1 MAAMPLA
8 ASAQGIPYLRNYK
21 AADYGA
27 HNQNFD
33 VFAAKDGTVFVANFE
48 GLLYYDFSRWRII
61 HSQGIT
67 RITAV
72 FQDSKGTVWTGGYN
86 YFGFLKPDD
95 KGDLTMVPCPSKKPF
110 QGEVQWIWEKK
121 GKIHFLASDKKVYV
135 EHHGSYLWA
144 VGEQVPA
151 GDGKTYSVN
160 VEINQVEDLGNG
172 LQALAT
178 NGDGVVFVDKNGDEM
193 FRVTEQNGLCSN
205 NVSHM
210 DYNHNGLLWG
220 ATDNGIF
227 CISFPSIYSHFTSYE
242 GLPGEVLSIAQMNSR
257 VYAATLHG
265 VFRLEGKTFRPLPQ
279 VTHACWQLAVQDS
292 RLLAATSDGVWS
304 ITANGTATKL
314 SDHSTMSLLAEGT
327 DSYYSGEM
335 DGVYDNAPGRRQKI
349 SDIEKVVKIMR
360 DKEGTLW
367 LQNLYGGIWKGDG
380 KHAFTPFANGSEQE
394 IMTLVDFG
402 SQVTPI
408 ATHATT
414 PVSFPLFS
422 FRDTKGM
429 LWLTNNKGKHLYAY
443 HDDTVD
449 PRMSAYVYPLLDNAV
464 RTIMHDNM
472 LWIGGD
478 KGINVVDYTR
488 KDPLK
493 DLKPHL
499 RIRSV
504 LLNGDSVL
512 WGGYGQQ
519 PDMLP
524 ELASKDR
531 NLQFYYS
538 IDFPS
543 LLLKTQYRTRLNGG
557 TWTAW
562 DTEAKEEYISLS
574 PGSHTFE
581 VQARDAFGRE
591 SEVVSMQF
599 YIPAPFYLRWYMN
612 LLYILIL
619 AVIAYLLM
627 KMRLRRLERD
637 KIQLEA
643 LVSERTNQVVRLEKQ
658 ASVGKLTQ
666 GLIDRIL
673 NPMNYINNFAKLSE
687 GLAKDVKANV
697 EDEKEHMDPEN
708 YEDTLD
714 VLDML
719 KGNLEKIGEHGVNTT
734 RTLKAMEEMLKDHSG
749 GIAPMSLTAL
759 LLQNREVLLK
769 YFENDIAQYA
779 IKTSFDIPGDDVQV
793 NANAEQL
800 NKTLMNLLGNA
811 MYAVIKKKQREP
823 STQPEILLQLR
834 TQDKTAR
841 IRIRDNGTGIESTI
855 INKIFDPF
863 FTTKTTGEAAGIGL
877 YLSREI
883 VQNYGG
889 DITVESEKNVYTEFT
904 ITIPMI

>member
-242 GLPGEVLSIAQMNSR
+242 GLPGEVLSIAQLNSR
-257 VYAATLHG
+257 VYAATLRG

-314 SDHSTMSLLAEGT
+314 SDHSTMSLLAEGPG
-327 DSYYSGEM
+327 SYYSGEM

-499 RIRSV
+499 RSGYTDAIPTTAKALGDWESRQQILDSFHAFLDAWKQDHNVLRFRFYRPSELQQRLEELNLPRRSYETDMMELPQV
-504 LLNGDSVL
+504 RHFITEDDITDALRGRVPYR
-512 WGGYGQQ
+512 GGKEQLYAYWQQ
-519 PDMLP
+519 PH
-524 ELASKDR
+524 
-531 NLQFYYS
+531 
-538 IDFPS
+538 
-543 LLLKTQYRTRLNGG
+543 T
-557 TWTAW
+557 
-562 DTEAKEEYISLS
+562 AKEK
-574 PGSHTFE
+574 
-581 VQARDAFGRE
+581 V
-591 SEVVSMQF
+591 
-599 YIPAPFYLRWYMN
+599 
-612 LLYILIL
+612 
-619 AVIAYLLM
+619 AYLKELYGTGGGNAAFSHNFHADEDHSG
-627 KMRLRRLERD
+627 KGMRLRKPQCGDVLM
-637 KIQLEA
+637 
-643 LVSERTNQVVRLEKQ
+643 TWPQVVKRIDKLMTQDRYLSAEEK
-658 ASVGKLTQ
+658 
-666 GLIDRIL
+666 
-673 NPMNYINNFAKLSE
+673 AKLK
-687 GLAKDVKANV
+687 AKREADKSKRDPNV
-697 EDEKEHMDPEN
+697 E
-708 YEDTLD
+708 
-714 VLDML
+714 
-719 KGNLEKIGEHGVNTT
+719 GN
-734 RTLKAMEEMLKDHSG
+734 
-749 GIAPMSLTAL
+749 
-759 LLQNREVLLK
+759 Q
-769 YFENDIAQYA
+769 
-779 IKTSFDIPGDDVQV
+779 
-793 NANAEQL
+793 
-800 NKTLMNLLGNA
+800 
-811 MYAVIKKKQREP
+811 
-823 STQPEILLQLR
+823 
-834 TQDKTAR
+834 
-841 IRIRDNGTGIESTI
+841 
-855 INKIFDPF
+855 
-863 FTTKTTGEAAGIGL
+863 
-877 YLSREI
+877 
-883 VQNYGG
+883 
-889 DITVESEKNVYTEFT
+889 
-904 ITIPMI
+904 